1 MTTPTSSPTRSSIAP
16 SPMVQNV
23 DTLVVSASDAS
34 TFEEI
39 MKERNRVRKER
50 EEYSVAELRVQIS
63 RLEDALAA
71 ETKRRVDA
79 TTSLDDMARE
89 QIFAMEERLR
99 EQMKEDNHRL
109 ENRLHQVETHM
120 EELEYRWKKDSEEQ
134 LEAVAQKSQE
144 FEKAMK
150 SLQSDQDTERKA
162 RLRREGNLLQQVE
175 HHVAEFEV
183 RWKLEK
189 EERENRVRFL
199 EDHLD
204 QQMVKRRE
212 EENVFQD
219 KVREELELL
228 QRELDEETMERKA
241 QDAEIV
247 EALNRYTMQLQQ
259 SLNILSSD

>member
-1 MTTPTSSPTRSSIAP
+1 
-16 SPMVQNV
+16 
-23 DTLVVSASDAS
+23 
-34 TFEEI
+34 
-39 MKERNRVRKER
+39 
-50 EEYSVAELRVQIS
+50 
-63 RLEDALAA
+63 
-71 ETKRRVDA
+71 
-79 TTSLDDMARE
+79 
-89 QIFAMEERLR
+89 
-99 EQMKEDNHRL
+99 
-109 ENRLHQVETHM
+109 
-120 EELEYRWKKDSEEQ
+120 
-134 LEAVAQKSQE
+134 
-144 FEKAMK
+144 MK

-199 EDHLD
+199 EEHLVH
-204 QQMVKRRE
+204 QMDKRRE

-219 KVREELELL
+219 KVRHELELL
-228 QRELDEETMERKA
+228 QRELDEETMERQA